1 MEIIIPNEGLHGQH
15 VKAALF
21 NSNQRQVVV
30 NGSDWRGGARL
41 YVYRKQTYFSWLRHG
56 HKPTQTKVSILN
68 LCKPN

>member
-41 YVYRKQTYFSWLRHG
+41 YVYRKQT
-56 HKPTQTKVSILN
+56 
-68 LCKPN
+68 